1 MITTSEKES
10 VRTTTYRLFMVQ
22 YHEHFNH
29 FLHLLDDSTKHLIRN
44 NKQLN
49 NMYDL
54 FLDFV
59 LDSGQLLES
68 GEKK

>member
-1 MITTSEKES
+1 MTITSEQEAILATK
-10 VRTTTYRLFMVQ
+10 YRLFIVQ

-44 NKQLN
+44 NRQLN
-49 NMYDL
+49 DMYDL

-59 LDSGQLLES
+59 LDSGQILEP
-68 GEKK
+68 KRKD